1 MTKSNSNILF
11 GISIA
16 MFALGLFCFLT
27 FWLMYFGFG
36 LMILG
41 TILCLLSKKKW
52 FYQVLLIGLPFN
64 FVAFTFLNATEI
76 PERYLFPE
84 NFRGVVYVVF
94 DQENGKEK
102 EYEGIHRVYRIPE
115 SGILFTQ
122 FSKNEEVYSFQEF
135 FFVDS
140 SGERKELGELDNRHF
155 NGPNTINPRTT
166 EPPRN
171 SLVVFNE
178 RTTGRILASDGQNY
192 YNYKAL
198 TVGVYNNI
206 EKWDYIELQDIE
218 KAKKQQLKE

>member
-1 MTKSNSNILF
+1 
-11 GISIA
+11 
-16 MFALGLFCFLT
+16 
-27 FWLMYFGFG
+27 MYLGFG

-41 TILCLLSKKKW
+41 TIVCFLSKKKW
-52 FYQVLLIGLPFN
+52 FYQALLIGLSFG
-64 FVAFTFLNATEI
+64 FVAFTFLNAMEI
-76 PERYLFPE
+76 PERYLIPE

-122 FSKNEEVYSFQEF
+122 FSQNEDVYSFQEF

-140 SGERKELGELDNRHF
+140 HGTRKELGVLDNRHF
-155 NGPNTINPRTT
+155 NWPNTINPRTT
-166 EPPRN
+166 EPPRD
-171 SLVVFNE
+171 SLVVFNQ

-198 TVGVYNNI
+198 TIGKYNEI
-206 EKWDYIELQDIE
+206 EKWDYLDLTNIEE
-218 KAKKQQLKE
+218 AKKEQLKE